1 MLSEFMEKAL
11 EMGCDGIEIEYK
23 DRHEMI
29 TAFQGSFGIGIGSVI
44 SREAA
49 PLFDEIKE
57 LKRKKKVS
65 FDGIDYRV
73 KVSTYES
80 FGEWAYRLCLTD
92 TRTPKTARSR
102 SKD

>member
-11 EMGCDGIEIEYK
+11 EMGCDEIEIEYK
-23 DRHEMI
+23 DRHELI

-57 LKRKKKVS
+57 LKRKKRVTIRGTS
-65 FDGIDYRV
+65 YRV
-73 KVSTYES
+73 IISTYES
-80 FGEWAYRLCLTD
+80 FGEWAYRIQLKGVTG
-92 TRTPKTARSR
+92 TE
-102 SKD
+102 SKGKKR